1 LDGPLAA
8 SGVHR
13 NVAGRPPA
21 QVRRATEDLPSQ
33 AGNAAFG
40 RLVRQVRAS
49 GTSGTAEASGA
60 SRATPNPATATVA
73 AGGAAGGA
81 ALLRSALR
89 SQGAGPLDPETA
101 DAIEARRGAGS
112 PLAEPVR
119 AEMEGHLGVDLSAV
133 RVHTDGAA
141 ATLNRAVQA
150 EAFTTG
156 TDVFFAPGRYD
167 PSTRAGR
174 GLLAHELT
182 HVVQQSSGAGG
193 PGGTVS
199 HPDDP
204 AELEAAAVADQVAR
218 QAAPM
223 PEEEEEPPAG
233 G

>member
-1 LDGPLAA
+1 
-8 SGVHR
+8 
-13 NVAGRPPA
+13 
-21 QVRRATEDLPSQ
+21 
-33 AGNAAFG
+33 
-40 RLVRQVRAS
+40 
-49 GTSGTAEASGA
+49 
-60 SRATPNPATATVA
+60 
-73 AGGAAGGA
+73 
-81 ALLRSALR
+81 
-89 SQGAGPLDPETA
+89 
-101 DAIEARRGAGS
+101 
-112 PLAEPVR
+112 
-119 AEMEGHLGVDLSAV
+119 DLSPV

-156 TDVFFAPGRYD
+156 TDIFFAPGRYD
-167 PSTRAGR
+167 PSSSAGR

-204 AELEAAAVADQVAR
+204 AELEAAAVADQVPR

>member
-8 SGVHR
+8 SGVRR
-13 NVAGRPPA
+13 NVAGRPSA
-21 QVRRATEDLPSQ
+21 QVRRATEDIPSL

-49 GTSGTAEASGA
+49 GTAGTAGTAEASGA
-60 SRATPNPATATVA
+60 SRATPDPATATV
-73 AGGAAGGA
+73 AAGGA

-119 AEMEGHLGVDLSAV
+119 ADMEGHLGVDLSAV

-167 PSTRAGR
+167 PSTPAGR

-204 AELEAAAVADQVAR
+204 AELEAATVADQVAR

-223 PEEEEEPPAG
+223 PEEQEDEPPAG

>member
-1 LDGPLAA
+1 M
-8 SGVHR
+8 V
-13 NVAGRPPA
+13 
-21 QVRRATEDLPSQ
+21 
-33 AGNAAFG
+33 GNAAFG
-40 RLVRQVRAS
+40 QLVRDAQAAGAPH
-49 GTSGTAEASGA
+49 GTSF
-60 SRATPNPATATVA
+60 PA
-73 AGGAAGGA
+73 GAGGA

-89 SQGAGPLDPETA
+89 SQGAGPLDPEIGET
-101 DAIEARRGAGS
+101 IEARRGAGA
-112 PLAEPVR
+112 PLPEPVR
-119 AEMEGHLGVDLSAV
+119 AEMEGHLGADLSAV

-167 PSTRAGR
+167 PSSQAGR

-204 AELEAAAVADQVAR
+204 AELEAAAVGEHVAR
-218 QAAPM
+218 QAAPT
-223 PEEEEEPPAG
+223 PDEEEEAPPAS
-233 G
+233 